1 MMLMQESALMAV
13 RDGRTT
19 VEDVARAFAAVK
31 PATPAAGAKPA
42 APAAGTKPAAAPGT
56 AKPAS
61 PAPTKPAPKA

>member
-31 PATPAAGAKPA
+31 PAAPSAGAKPA
-42 APAAGTKPAAAPGT
+42 TATGT

>member
-1 MMLMQESALMAV
+1 MKQITITIGD
-13 RDGRTT
+13 DGRTT

-31 PATPAAGAKPA
+31 PAAPSAGA
-42 APAAGTKPAAAPGT
+42 KPAAAPGT